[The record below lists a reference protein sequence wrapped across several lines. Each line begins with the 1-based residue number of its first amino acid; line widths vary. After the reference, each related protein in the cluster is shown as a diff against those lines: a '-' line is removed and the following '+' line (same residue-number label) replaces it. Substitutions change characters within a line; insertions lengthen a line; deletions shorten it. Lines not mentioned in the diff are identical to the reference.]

1 MSNVLLVQ
9 AASGLERLMHGSNE
23 KNLKNSMVAQ
33 ISAAVYYQS
42 HVFSKLVTSKKIHDL
57 FRNTIFSQIEKDF
70 GEYMD
75 AQARSKPRSLHH
87 VYEWKRTGNSNYRLF
102 KLKVVGQEDFSFRL
116 NYEFLPSK
124 SSVPNSFKNRRHV
137 FFSKAEIMERGD
149 GLTISPRNAER
160 LVFESDGMTV
170 FMPKGQSVF
179 VRRPGGSS
187 VKNSFGL
194 QYSRFFSSQLVNES
208 IKKSGFQKIFG
219 ATASKALSLPVDI
232 KKVKYTFSPNTVK
245 AQAAASVESAGFIIN
260 G

>member
-9 AASGLERLMHGSNE
+9 AASGLERLMYGSNT
-23 KNLKNSMVAQ
+23 KVLKNSMVAQ
-33 ISAAVYYQS
+33 ISAAIYYES
-42 HVFSKLVTSKKIHDL
+42 HVLSKLVTSNKMHDI
-57 FRNTIFSQIEKDF
+57 FRSTIFAQIQKDF

-87 VYEWKRTGNSNYRLF
+87 VYEWKKTGNATSRLF
-102 KLKVVGQEDFSFRL
+102 SLKLIGQEEFSFTF

-124 SSVPNSFKNRRHV
+124 SSVPNRFKNRRHV
-137 FFSKAEIMERGD
+137 FANKALVMEEGN
-149 GLTISPRNAER
+149 GLTISPRSAER
-160 LVFESDGMTV
+160 LVFESDGLTV

-179 VRRPGGSS
+179 VKRPGGTS

-194 QYSRFFSSQLVNES
+194 QYSRFFSGQLVNQS

-219 ATASKALSLPVDI
+219 ATASKALGLPMDI
-232 KKVKYTFSPNTVK
+232 KKVKYTFSPNTVR
-245 AQAAASVESAGFIIN
+245 AQANASVESAGMFIN